1 VTSFRDLA
9 AAEQLR
15 VWEGVHGRTVVG
27 DRITL
32 ALVELEPDAVVPEHS
47 HEQEQVGI
55 LLAGSA
61 VFVVGGERQ
70 EMRPGGSWRILGNVP
85 HEVVAG
91 PQGAVVV
98 EAFSPVRDDWA
109 SLEPSATPS
118 RWPAS
123 AR

>member
-1 VTSFRDLA
+1 M
-9 AAEQLR
+9 
-15 VWEGVHGRTVVG
+15 WEGVHGRTIVG

-47 HEQEQVGI
+47 HEHEQVGI
-55 LLAGSA
+55 LLEGSA